1 MIPSNVQMCLG
12 KKILQPEDSCPFCPI
27 EDFVNP
33 TDLICSNHSIIYI
46 NKERIVKI
54 SLTDV

>member
-1 MIPSNVQMCLG
+1 MCLG